1 MLFKV
6 LVLILIIAGAVIAFG
21 AQKIAPAILK
31 REPDDKDIVLVKAAG
46 FVLVFVAAVITF
58 TIK

>member
-6 LVLILIIAGAVIAFG
+6 LVLLLIVAGAAISFG
-21 AQKIAPAILK
+21 AKKIAPAILK
-31 REPDDKDIVLVKAAG
+31 REPEDKDIVLVKSVG
-46 FVLVFVAAVITF
+46 LVLVFVAAVITF